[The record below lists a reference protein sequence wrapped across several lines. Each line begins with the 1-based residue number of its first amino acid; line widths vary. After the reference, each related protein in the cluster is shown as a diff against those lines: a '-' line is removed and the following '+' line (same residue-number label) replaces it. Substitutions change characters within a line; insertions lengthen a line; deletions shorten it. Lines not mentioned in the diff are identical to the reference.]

1 MNKYT
6 LVTAL
11 FVLLLNSCTSLE
23 ESDEIIKKDI
33 VVQVDENKK
42 FIKYLES
49 DWEETLINSPL
60 FASYTGDKRFN
71 DKLNPITIDQFNKDR
86 NLDLE
91 SLIKLNDIN
100 PDKLSEDNKLNYNLK
115 KFDIESDLN
124 LSQFPIYYLRL
135 NQRGGI
141 QSFYET
147 GNRLVY
153 QSKKDYY
160 DWLSRLEQFSENIL
174 TFLDINK
181 QGLKMGIH
189 NQN

>member
-49 DWEETLINSPL
+49 DWEETLINNPL

-135 NQRGGI
+135 NQRG
-141 QSFYET
+141 
-147 GNRLVY
+147 
-153 QSKKDYY
+153 
-160 DWLSRLEQFSENIL
+160 
-174 TFLDINK
+174 
-181 QGLKMGIH
+181 
-189 NQN
+189 

>member
-23 ESDEIIKKDI
+23 EPDEIIKKDI

-49 DWEETLINSPL
+49 DWEETLINNPL

-174 TFLDINK
+174 TFLDINR
-181 QGLKMGIH
+181 QG
-189 NQN
+189 